1 MRDAASAE
9 ATAVIVNQKG
19 LHARAAAKLVALA
32 NQFNAR
38 IEVSR
43 NDLTANGG
51 SIMGLMMLAA
61 AQHCTV
67 KLSATG
73 PEARTAVQALAGLIA
88 AGFYEQD

>member
-1 MRDAASAE
+1 MRVAAPVAC
-9 ATAVIVNQKG
+9 TAVIVNRKG

-32 NQFNAR
+32 SQFNAQV
-38 IEVSR
+38 EVSR
-43 NDLTANGG
+43 NDLTANGQ

-61 AQHCTV
+61 ARHSTV

-73 PEARTAVQALAGLIA
+73 PEAQNAVDALAGLIA

>member
-1 MRDAASAE
+1 MTGSAP
-9 ATAVIVNQKG
+9 AVRTAVIVNQKG

-32 NQFNAR
+32 SQFNAR

-43 NDLTANGG
+43 NDMTANGQ

-61 AQHCTV
+61 SRHSV
-67 KLSATG
+67 VRLRATG
-73 PEARTAVQALAGLIA
+73 PEAEQAVDAIAGLIA